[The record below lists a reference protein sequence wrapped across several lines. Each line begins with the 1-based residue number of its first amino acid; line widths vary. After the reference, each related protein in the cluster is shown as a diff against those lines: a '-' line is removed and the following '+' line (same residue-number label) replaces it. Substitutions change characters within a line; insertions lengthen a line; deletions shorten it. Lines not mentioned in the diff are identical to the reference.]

1 MSSAPLCFQFDSQK
15 EAILARDTLEEI
27 GYRISGHSHSD
38 KPVLHVIVDRHDLT
52 SALEIAQA
60 HGGTLVQVGNSP
72 NETEGF
78 AMAYDMEGLIPI
90 PAHLVNEDLIENEP
104 DVSASAYDNRSSGAY
119 NDKREL
125 FDPSGDDVNGF
136 DAGIHM

>member
-1 MSSAPLCFQFDSQK
+1 MSSTPLCFQFNSQK
-15 EAILARDTLEEI
+15 EAVLARDTLEEI

-38 KPVLHVIVDRHDLT
+38 KPVLHVIVDRHDLA

-60 HGGTLVQVGNSP
+60 HGGRMVQAGNSP
-72 NETEGF
+72 DETEGF
-78 AMAYDMEGLIPI
+78 AMAYDMEVPI
-90 PAHLVNEDLIENEP
+90 PAHLVNEDLIDSQP
-104 DVSASAYDNRSSGAY
+104 DVSSSAYDNRSSGAY
-119 NDKREL
+119 DDEREQ

>member
-1 MSSAPLCFQFDSQK
+1 MSSAPLCFQFDTQK

-27 GYRISGHSHSD
+27 GYRISGHTHSEM
-38 KPVLHVIVDRHDLT
+38 PMLYVIVDRHDLT

-60 HGGTLVQVGNSP
+60 HGGRLVQVGDSP

-78 AMAYDMEGLIPI
+78 AMAYDMEELISI
-90 PAHLVNEDLIENEP
+90 PAHLVNEDLVESESE
-104 DVSASAYDNRSSGAY
+104 VSASAYVNRSSGAY
-119 NDKREL
+119 NDDTES
-125 FDPSGDDVNGF
+125 FDPSRDDMNGF

>member
-1 MSSAPLCFQFDSQK
+1 MSSTPLCFQFDTQK

-27 GYRISGHSHSD
+27 GYRISGHSHAE

-60 HGGTLVQVGNSP
+60 HGGRLVQAGDSP

-78 AMAYDMEGLIPI
+78 AMAYDMEGMIPI
-90 PAHLVNEDLIENEP
+90 PAHLVNEDPVESEP
-104 DVSASAYDNRSSGAY
+104 DVSASAYVNRSSGAY
-119 NDKREL
+119 QDEREL
-125 FDPSGDDVNGF
+125 FDPSGDDINGF